1 MRKASGAAIAI
12 CGLILAS
19 PVRSQTITTFAGN
32 GVAGFS
38 GDGGPASSAA
48 LNHPKGM
55 AIDPAGNVYIADP
68 DNARIR
74 VVNSSGAI
82 STFAGNGLSTFGG
95 DGGPAASASISD
107 VMGVALDA
115 AGNLY
120 VADSSNRRIRKI
132 ANGAISTIA
141 GVGVEGFSG
150 DGGPAANAMLG
161 RPVALATDA
170 AGNLYYVDSTQQ
182 RIRKIA
188 TNGIITTIAGNGL
201 NGFAGDNGPALSAS
215 MSFPLGIAVD
225 RSLNIYIADAGNNRV
240 RKITPA
246 GTIVTVAGS
255 GAEGFSGDGGPAV
268 NAQLNLPS
276 DVAVDNAGNF
286 YIADS
291 GNNRVRK
298 VDGSGTITT
307 IAGVDTNGFSG
318 DGGPPASAMLNY
330 PWGLAVDSA
339 GAIYIADR
347 VNTRVR
353 EISSAASSGGPP
365 AVNAVVNGASFA
377 ANSPVAPGSLV
388 AIFGTGL
395 AAGTAPASVV
405 PLPLSLGQT
414 GVTFNG
420 VSAPLFFVSA
430 GQINA
435 QVPFTVAAGTASV
448 QVTRSGASSAP
459 ANIGITP
466 YSPGIFAMDQA
477 GGAAVFHADF
487 TQVTTAAPA
496 HAGETV
502 VLYATGLG
510 PLVGAVTSGAA
521 ASAMSTTSTP
531 VVTVGNA
538 RATVAY
544 AGLARGL
551 VGVYQVNFMVPG
563 GLSPGNQPIQLT
575 IGGAASNTANM
586 AVTP

>member
-1 MRKASGAAIAI
+1 M
-12 CGLILAS
+12 LAS
-19 PVRSQTITTFAGN
+19 PIRSQTITTFAGN
-32 GVAGFS
+32 GAAAFS
-38 GDGGPASSAA
+38 GDGGSASSAA
-48 LNHPKGM
+48 LNHPKGI

-74 VVNSSGAI
+74 VVNSSGII

-95 DGGPAASASISD
+95 DGGPAANASISD
-107 VMGVALDA
+107 VDGVALDG
-115 AGNLY
+115 AGSLY

-132 ANGAISTIA
+132 ANGTITTIA
-141 GVGVEGFSG
+141 GIGVEGFSG
-150 DGGPAANAMLG
+150 DGGPATGAMLG

-188 TNGIITTIAGNGL
+188 ANGIITTLAGNGL
-201 NGFAGDNGPALSAS
+201 NGFAGDGGPALSAS

-246 GTIVTVAGS
+246 GTIVTIAGN
-255 GAEGFSGDGGPAV
+255 GVEGFSGDGGPSI

-276 DVAVDNAGNF
+276 DVAVDNAGNL

-298 VDGSGTITT
+298 VDGFGTITT
-307 IAGVDTNGFSG
+307 IAGIDTNGFSG

-339 GAIYIADR
+339 GSIYIADR
-347 VNTRVR
+347 VNNRVR
-353 EISSAASSGGPP
+353 EISNGASSGGPP
-365 AVNAVVNGASFA
+365 AVGGVVNGASFA
-377 ANSPVAPGSLV
+377 VNAPVSPGSLV

-395 AAGTAPASVV
+395 AVGTATASVV
-405 PLPLSLGQT
+405 PLPLSLAQT
-414 GVTFNG
+414 AVTFNG

-448 QVTRSGASSAP
+448 QVTRGSASSAP
-459 ANIGITP
+459 ATIGITP

-477 GGAAVFHADF
+477 GDAAVFHADF
-487 TQVTTAAPA
+487 TQITTAAPA

-510 PLVGAVTSGAA
+510 PLTGAVTSGAA
-521 ASAMSTTSTP
+521 ASAVLTTSTP

-538 RATVAY
+538 HAAIAY
-544 AGLARGL
+544 SGLAPGL
-551 VGVYQVNFMVPG
+551 VGVYQVNFTVPG
-563 GLSPGNQPIQLT
+563 GLSPGNQQIQLT
-575 IGGAASNTANM
+575 IGGAASNTATM